1 MRKMVITLIALGV
14 FAASTASAAA
24 FWGETFSYANGDLT
38 AVSTGIWTT
47 HSGTLPTD
55 VQVVNGEAVL
65 NSANAPDDNR
75 QFSPARGATDATYA
89 CFKLAISGTQ
99 TASGTYFAHLMNTG
113 TFFGARVFA
122 MLNDATTYKLGIATT
137 STTPVGAA
145 IWPTPLTKG
154 VYYNIAIKYDAAT
167 GISTLWVNPSAEASP
182 SVVGLAGPTGTLISG
197 FALRQSAGYGVAN
210 IDDVGVG
217 PTFEDACY
225 VVPTPTSSSTWGKLK
240 SLYR

>member
-1 MRKMVITLIALGV
+1 MRKTVITLLALGL
-14 FAASTASAAA
+14 FAATTASAAS
-24 FWGETFSYANGDLT
+24 FWGETFTYANGDLT
-38 AVSTGIWTT
+38 TVATGIWFT

-55 VQVVNGEAVL
+55 VQVLAGEAVL
-65 NSANAPDDNR
+65 TSTNAPDDNR

-89 CFKLAISGTQ
+89 CFKLKISGTQ

-122 MLNDATTYKLGIATT
+122 MLNDATTYKLGISTT
-137 STTPVGAA
+137 STTPVGTA
-145 IWPTPLTKG
+145 IWPTMLTKG
-154 VYYNIAIKYDAAT
+154 VYYNVAIKYDAAT
-167 GISTLWVNPSAEASP
+167 GISTMWVDPGTEASP
-182 SVVGLAGPTGTLISG
+182 SVVSLVGPTGTLISG
-197 FALRQSAGYGVAN
+197 FALRQSAGYGVAT

-217 PTFEDACY
+217 ATFEDACY